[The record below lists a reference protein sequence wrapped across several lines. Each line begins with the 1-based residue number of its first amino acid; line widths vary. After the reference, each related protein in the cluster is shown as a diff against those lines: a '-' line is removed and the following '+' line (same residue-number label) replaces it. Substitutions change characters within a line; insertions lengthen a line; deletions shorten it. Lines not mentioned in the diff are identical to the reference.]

1 MMAFQWM
8 NTEPE
13 NKKTITS
20 LQQKLRVPESIARL
34 LALRGVH
41 SFEQAKYFF
50 RPNIKH
56 LYDPFL
62 MCDMRTAAERAAKAV
77 RNNEKI
83 LIYGDYDVDG
93 TTATALLYLFLSDFC
108 NNVDYYVPHRFNEG
122 YGLSPKGIR
131 YAAETDVDLIISV
144 DCGITAVKE
153 AELARQNNIDLII
166 CDHHNP
172 GSQIPEALA
181 VLDPKRDQCDYPFNG
196 LSGAGVGFKLVQA
209 TTKILGLS
217 QKIPFKL
224 LDLLA
229 VSIASDIVPIKDE
242 NRLLMWKGLQCLNSQ
257 PRPGIEALLDII
269 HLKPGTIDTTNIV
282 FSIGPRINAA
292 GRMGD
297 ASLAVKMLISNSQ
310 TEAQSCAHELE
321 SINIERRTCDRQTEE
336 EALLKVEKRYNLDE
350 TSALVLHD
358 DDWHLGVIGIVASR
372 LVDTYCRPTVML
384 STVDDV
390 FKGSARSIDGF
401 DIFNAFQQCEDLLEE
416 YGGHK
421 FAAGLTILPENVQPL
436 RKRLEQIAAQKLN
449 EEDLQPKLNIDCE
462 LDLSNINRRFWKLLN
477 QFEPFGPGN
486 MRPLFVSRGVQ
497 LVGVPTIVGKG
508 HLKMRVS
515 QNGSGVFNTIGFN
528 MHEYLPIIRNAADEK
543 MEIVY
548 SLEKNYW
555 NGSSNLQLKLRDI
568 HLNG

>member
-1 MMAFQWM
+1 MAFQWM
-8 NTEPE
+8 NTEPD
-13 NKKTITS
+13 NKNAITS
-20 LQQKLRVPESIARL
+20 LQEKLGVPESIALL
-34 LALRGVH
+34 LALRDVH

-50 RPNIKH
+50 RPNIKRLH
-56 LYDPFL
+56 DPFL
-62 MCDMRTAAERAAKAV
+62 MCDMRAAAERVAKAV
-77 RNNEKI
+77 RKNERI

-108 NNVDYYVPHRFNEG
+108 NNVEYYIPHRFKEG

-153 AELARQNNIDLII
+153 AELARQNNVDLVI

-172 GSQIPEALA
+172 GKQIPEALA
-181 VLDPKRDQCDYPFNG
+181 VLDPKREECDYPFEG

-242 NRLLMWKGLQCLNSQ
+242 NRLLMWKGLQRLNSQ
-257 PRPGIEALLDII
+257 PRAGIEALLDIV

-297 ASLAVKMLISNSQ
+297 ASLAVKMLIADSK
-310 TEAQSCAHELE
+310 TEAKACAHELE

-336 EALLKVEKRYNLDE
+336 EAISKVEQRYDLDE
-350 TSALVLHD
+350 TTALVLHD

-384 STVDDV
+384 STVGDV
-390 FKGSARSIDGF
+390 FRGSARSINGF
-401 DIFNAFQQCEDLLEE
+401 NIFKAFQQCEDLLEE

-421 FAAGLTILPENVQPL
+421 FAAGLTILPENVETL
-436 RKRLEQIAAQKLN
+436 RKRLGQIAA
-449 EEDLQPKLNIDCE
+449 EELTDDDLQPKLNIDCE
-462 LDLSNINRRFWKLLN
+462 LDLSNINRRFWKLLD

-528 MHEYLPIIRNAADEK
+528 MHEYLPIIRNAADGK

-568 HLNG
+568 HFDG